1 MWHKKKK
8 LNKFKKKKKK
18 NELFGKQI
26 VGTKATAVEI
36 YRQPKICVSSRL
48 QKLQLMK
55 STKEEI

>member
-8 LNKFKKKKKK
+8 LNKFKKKKGD
-18 NELFGKQI
+18 ELFGKQI

-55 STKEEI
+55 STKEEW